1 MENVRKIF
9 RNAVSG
15 LCSKGTELKREP
27 RILSLVTILRNMDVA
42 LKKAKVL
49 TTLRQKSTY
58 PAVICWHGRSARPVT

>member
-27 RILSLVTILRNMDVA
+27 RILSLVRIILKNA
-42 LKKAKVL
+42 ANGCGIEQIKK
-49 TTLRQKSTY
+49 
-58 PAVICWHGRSARPVT
+58 